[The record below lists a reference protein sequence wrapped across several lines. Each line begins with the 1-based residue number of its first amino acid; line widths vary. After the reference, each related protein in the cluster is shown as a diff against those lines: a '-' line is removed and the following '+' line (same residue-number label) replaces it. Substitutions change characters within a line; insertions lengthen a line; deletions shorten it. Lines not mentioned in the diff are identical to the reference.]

1 MAAMSVA
8 WTALD
13 VSTPPPP
20 VRGPSGPLYATPAP
34 ARSVQHAPTSG
45 LRNLIAAVAVRNI
58 AIDAFWTFSSSIPLS
73 KVWQFAEPVGG
84 YLTLASSI
92 KNRLSEFSYKA
103 GKNFSCKIPSW
114 RFLHQRV

>member
-13 VSTPPPP
+13 VPTPTAH
-20 VRGPSGPLYATPAP
+20 VRGTSGPLYATQAP
-34 ARSVQHAPTSG
+34 ARSAQHAPTSG
-45 LRNLIAAVAVRNI
+45 LRSLIAAVAVRNI

-73 KVWQFAEPVGG
+73 KAGQFAEPVGE

-92 KNRLSEFSYKA
+92 KNRLSGLSYKA
-103 GKNFSCKIPSW
+103 EEICSFKIPSW
-114 RFLHQRV
+114 RS

>member
-1 MAAMSVA
+1 MAAIAVA

-13 VSTPPPP
+13 VPTPTTH
-20 VRGPSGPLYATPAP
+20 VRGTSGPLYATQAP

-58 AIDAFWTFSSSIPLS
+58 AIDVFWRSSSSIALS

-103 GKNFSCKIPSW
+103 
-114 RFLHQRV
+114 